1 MRLKKIGI
9 NGGYMSYYDYI
20 LSRRIQIEEYP
31 FYALIMAAM
40 RQADDVN
47 TEKLKYCWP
56 QVYQELSD
64 RYNAPGG
71 FLPGETRP
79 DRWKGG

>member
-1 MRLKKIGI
+1 
-9 NGGYMSYYDYI
+9 MSIYDYHE
-20 LSRRIQIEEYP
+20 SRFIDQKGYP

-47 TEKLKYCWP
+47 LEHLKSAWP
-56 QVYQELSD
+56 DVWKELQE

-71 FLPGETRP
+71 RLPNDER
-79 DRWKGG
+79 R